1 MSEPERQGDGGS
13 ATLAAVLAAACFAM
27 LAAQIARTSR
37 SEIRSAN
44 AEVVHARL
52 AADSEARLALAIDHL
67 AADDPSAR
75 WDFAGQTYP
84 AAFDDAKLEIRIEDE
99 RGKLPLNTL
108 TQAQVRA
115 LFAQAGADPQA
126 VDGLVEAFL
135 DARDPNRRRAGDSLS
150 GGSTPRLP
158 VASTAAAPGQGGGG
172 FRTVAELASLPG
184 MTPELYAAIAPSA
197 TIDAGDRPFDAR
209 TATPLAL
216 QVMSGA
222 GGGVAA
228 IERQREL
235 SGQRPALAL
244 DTQAPPDV
252 VGRVLTIRVAAE
264 DGAGGRVQDA
274 TLVQLTGHPDRPYVV
289 RERF

>member
-1 MSEPERQGDGGS
+1 MSWRGRLSDHGS

-44 AEVVHARL
+44 ADVVHARL
-52 AADSEARLALAIDHL
+52 AAAAEAGLALAVNHL

-75 WDFAGQTYP
+75 WDFTGQTYRVEFNG
-84 AAFDDAKLEIRIEDE
+84 ADLAIRIEDE

-108 TQAQVRA
+108 TQAQARA
-115 LFAQAGADPQA
+115 MFERAGADP
-126 VDGLVEAFL
+126 VKLDDLVTAFL
-135 DARDPNRRRAGDSLS
+135 DARDPNRRLAADGRLASV
-150 GGSTPRLP
+150 TP
-158 VASTAAAPGQGGGG
+158 QGGGG
-172 FRTVAELASLPG
+172 FRTVSELALLSG
-184 MTPELYAAIAPSA
+184 MTPALYAAIAPSA
-197 TIDAGDRPFDAR
+197 TVNAGDRPFDAR

-216 QVMSGA
+216 QVMSGD
-222 GGGVAA
+222 GDGVAA

-235 SGQRPALAL
+235 AGQRPALAL

-252 VGRVLTIRVAAE
+252 VGRVLTVRVSAE

-289 RERF
+289 RQRP